1 MPECRDLR
9 LASSSVRSGQIRYF
23 DKQEEMIGL
32 DHVLGSAAIPPSF
45 PAVRINGE
53 PYWDGGIY
61 SNTPI
66 EVVFDDNPREEL
78 RRLRG
83 ADLARARAGARIH
96 RASLHAPER
105 YPVRQPLQESHR
117 APGTASPHASHRA
130 RTRQSCS
137 PKSRK
142 STPEV
147 KELANW
153 GCATANCISLEINA
167 EPIDGETNARDY
179 DFSRA
184 AIQARWQAG
193 YADTR
198 RMIEQRP
205 WNDPIDPIVGV
216 SVYASDAS
224 P

>member
-1 MPECRDLR
+1 MLPE
-9 LASSSVRSGQIRYF
+9 
-23 DKQEEMIGL
+23 E
-32 DHVLGSAAIPPSF
+32 
-45 PAVRINGE
+45 
-53 PYWDGGIY
+53 
-61 SNTPI
+61 
-66 EVVFDDNPREEL
+66 
-78 RRLRG
+78 
-83 ADLARARAGARIH
+83 
-96 RASLHAPER
+96 
-105 YPVRQPLQESHR
+105 
-117 APGTASPHASHRA
+117 
-130 RTRQSCS
+130 
-137 PKSRK
+137 RK

-153 GCATANCISLEINA
+153 GCATAMHLIEINA